1 MKTIFRAAL
10 KVSLGTITVGIPLV
24 LTGCNGLQPLQPLDP
39 GQLIYKIV
47 ELILNLLTI
56 FFGFLLLNAFWNRR
70 EGHLKALPLSKY
82 FLSQVEFIS
91 RHLHE
96 SYKNLQKNFVLDEQ
110 SRAAQRDEL
119 VYQTFVGL
127 ENLSSVISKNMAGDI
142 QVNYRTAK
150 GFAFFLTHIYPDIRE
165 LVILGSNDFR
175 SNNKVIDETV
185 NRASRNTD
193 ILKYFLEE
201 EREEL
206 NKLR

>member
-1 MKTIFRAAL
+1 MRTKFYTAHH
-10 KVSLGTITVGIPLV
+10 VSWRYIAVGIPLV
-24 LTGCNGLQPLQPLDP
+24 LTGCNSLQPLQSLDA
-39 GQLIYKIV
+39 GQLTYKIV
-47 ELILNLLTI
+47 ELLLNMVTIL
-56 FFGFLLLNAFWNRR
+56 FGFLLLNAFWNRR

-91 RHLHE
+91 RRLRE
-96 SYKNLQKNFVLDEQ
+96 SYQNLQKTFMPDEQ
-110 SRAAQRDEL
+110 SRITQRDEM

-165 LVILGSNDFR
+165 LVNLGSTDFR
-175 SNNKVIDETV
+175 SNNKVIDETL
-185 NRASRNTD
+185 NKASRNID
-193 ILKYFLEE
+193 MLRYFLEE
-201 EREEL
+201 GREEL

>member
-110 SRAAQRDEL
+110 SRASQRDEL

>member
-1 MKTIFRAAL
+1 MKDKLCTAHQ
-10 KVSLGTITVGIPLV
+10 VCLGTIAVGISLV
-24 LTGCNGLQPLQPLDP
+24 LTGCNSLQPLQPLDA

-47 ELILNLLTI
+47 ELLLNMLTI
-56 FFGFLLLNAFWNRR
+56 LFGFILLNAFWNRR

-91 RHLHE
+91 RHLNE
-96 SYKNLQKNFVLDEQ
+96 SCKNLQKNFMPDEQ
-110 SRAAQRDEL
+110 SRVTQRDEM

-165 LVILGSNDFR
+165 LVNLGSTDFR
-175 SNNKVIDETV
+175 NNNKEIDETL
-185 NRASRNTD
+185 NKASRNTD

-201 EREEL
+201 EREEH